1 MAVRCYNVIT
11 LTGTR
16 MSHCRNIQGKR
27 LLSYNPFHIRQVF
40 LLNLGA
46 SALLGYE
53 AVNNGNR
60 LLDDGASLRKYESF
74 IYGGAVTP
82 TEAGAVA
89 GAYALIVSVLV
100 YRMLNW
106 ESLKKI
112 LAGNSE
118 DCRHGFHNRG
128 AVRP

>member
-1 MAVRCYNVIT
+1 MTYTFKAI
-11 LTGTR
+11 
-16 MSHCRNIQGKR
+16 
-27 LLSYNPFHIRQVF
+27 P
-40 LLNLGA
+40 
-46 SALLGYE
+46 ALLTP
-53 AVNNGNR
+53 VI
-60 LLDDGASLRKYESF
+60 LLGG

-112 LAGNSE
+112 TAGNSE

-128 AVRP
+128 LCVRDCLYIHTGAHTYTVRRLYYGNHR